1 MPVRVYPRQ
10 SLGYTLGR
18 GHRRG
23 VATDCGFG
31 FVAEAAEIA
40 SDSDC
45 RRPPPIHHVFAVSLL
60 RISAGRQSAIGR
72 GSVLN
77 LLNLLIKQSNNES
90 PSATTGRG
98 PPVAAAQGR
107 GPPVAAAQERG
118 PPALNS

>member
-45 RRPPPIHHVFAVSLL
+45 RRPPAISPCLCDSFAFNLGGATIGNRPRL
-60 RISAGRQSAIGR
+60 RTEPLNP
-72 GSVLN
+72 LN
-77 LLNLLIKQSNNES
+77 L
-90 PSATTGRG
+90 
-98 PPVAAAQGR
+98 
-107 GPPVAAAQERG
+107 
-118 PPALNS
+118 